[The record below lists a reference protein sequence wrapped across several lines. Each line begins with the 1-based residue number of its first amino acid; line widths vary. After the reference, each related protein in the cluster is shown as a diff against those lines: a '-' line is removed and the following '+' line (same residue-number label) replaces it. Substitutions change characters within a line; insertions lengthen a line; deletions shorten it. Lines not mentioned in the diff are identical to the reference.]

1 MRTYYAHLAEQE
13 LEHHKPSAH
22 EDPQGLL
29 YLTAR
34 YLEHLR
40 VRHYSPQ
47 TVYTRSKMLRPFRS
61 FCEQAGLTQAR
72 QVTRAVI
79 FNYQSYLYHYRK
91 KDGEPLA
98 VETQNHSLSIVA
110 GFFGWLTKQ
119 SLLLYNP
126 ASDLEYGR
134 TSRRLPHALLS
145 PAEIESVLNVPDL
158 AKPTGLRNRAALEV
172 LYSTGM
178 RRAELCQLN
187 QGDVDFDRGFV
198 WIEQGKGGKD
208 RVIPIGARALQWLE
222 KYLLEARPLLCS
234 AVTERAVFVNTKG
247 VRVNPNRLG
256 SQVRYIFRSAGI
268 TRRGSC
274 HLFRHTMATQLL
286 EAGCDIR
293 HIQEMLGHSNLESTK
308 LYTHV
313 TISHLK
319 AMHERFHPARMP
331 QPAEAGGACNQSG
344 PDGAGTVPTP
354 GNGSS
359 NAPEAAPDTAT
370 PAPVAGLAARA
381 ELLAAL
387 DAEAAEEGE

>member
-1 MRTYYAHLAEQE
+1 
-13 LEHHKPSAH
+13 
-22 EDPQGLL
+22 
-29 YLTAR
+29 
-34 YLEHLR
+34 
-40 VRHYSPQ
+40 
-47 TVYTRSKMLRPFRS
+47 
-61 FCEQAGLTQAR
+61 
-72 QVTRAVI
+72 
-79 FNYQSYLYHYRK
+79 
-91 KDGEPLA
+91 
-98 VETQNHSLSIVA
+98 
-110 GFFGWLTKQ
+110 LTKQ

-187 QGDVDFDRGFV
+187 KGDVDFDRGFV

-208 RVIPIGARALQWLE
+208 RVVPIGERALQWLE

-234 AVTERAVFVNTKG
+234 AVTEPAVFVNTKG

-293 HIQEMLGHSNLESTK
+293 YIQAMLGHSSLESTRV
-308 LYTHV
+308 YTHV
-313 TISHLK
+313 TINHLK
-319 AMHERFHPARMP
+319 LVHERFHPAKMP
-331 QPAEAGGACNQSG
+331 PQQAEAGEGASCASQCTQSAT
-344 PDGAGTVPTP
+344 DSAGTVPTP
-354 GNGSS
+354 GNGSP
-359 NAPEAAPDTAT
+359 NAPETTPGAAT
-370 PAPVAGLAARA
+370 PAPVADLAARA

>member
-1 MRTYYAHLAEQE
+1 MRTYYAHLAEQD
-13 LEHHKPSAH
+13 LSRHKPSEH

-29 YLTAR
+29 YLMAR

-40 VRHYSPQ
+40 VHHFSPQ

-98 VETQNHSLSIVA
+98 VETQNHAVSIIA
-110 GFFGWLTKQ
+110 SFFGWLTKQ
-119 SLLLYNP
+119 SIILYNP

-145 PAEIESVLNVPDL
+145 PAEIDAVLRVPDL
-158 AKPTGLRNRAALEV
+158 TKPTGLCNRAALEV

-187 QGDVDFDRGFV
+187 KGDVDFDRGYV

-208 RVIPIGARALQWLE
+208 RVIPIGERALQWLE
-222 KYLLEARPLLCS
+222 KYLLESRPLLGS
-234 AVTERAVFVNTKG
+234 AVTEPAVFLNTKG
-247 VRVNPNRLG
+247 ERVNPNRLG
-256 SQVRYIFRSAGI
+256 SQVRYIFRAAGI

-293 HIQEMLGHSNLESTK
+293 HIQEMLGHSSLETTQV
-308 LYTHV
+308 YTHV

-319 AMHERFHPARMP
+319 AMHDRYHPART
-331 QPAEAGGACNQSG
+331 QATPATA
-344 PDGAGTVPTP
+344 
-354 GNGSS
+354 
-359 NAPEAAPDTAT
+359 NAPEATPGATAPD
-370 PAPVAGLAARA
+370 LAARV
-381 ELLAAL
+381 ELLATL
-387 DAEAAEEGE
+387 DAEAAAEAP